1 MPAERKIIIFYPVA
15 ICIAICYIGDME
27 LFTSPILIVDDDTEM
42 RGVLQKVLQL
52 NDFVTIDAADGIQA
66 LKLFGEKRP
75 GAVLLDMRMPV
86 MGGMDTLREMKK
98 LDSDV
103 PVIVITAYAG
113 IPDAVEAI
121 KLGAYDFIIKP
132 PDFDQLAIIIRRAME
147 KSDLSRGFRKLDA
160 VIDNTLESFLGNS
173 GGMKKIVAQIKQ
185 VAFTDFSII
194 IQGETGTGK
203 TTVSR
208 MIHNMSKRSRSPFV
222 SVDVGS
228 MPETL
233 VESELFGHE
242 KGAFTGADQKKK
254 GFFEVAG
261 GGTLL
266 IDDLQNVP
274 LHTQSKLLRAVEDK
288 KIFPIGAVTPVEID
302 VRIIGATNV
311 DARKAIQEN
320 KLKSDLFYRLGE
332 FTITMPP
339 LRERINDIPYLGR
352 NFMLEVAAELNKPM
366 REISGDA
373 IDQLKRYYW
382 PGNVRELKNVMRRA
396 VLIAESDVI
405 TSASLEFL
413 LGGGYGSSIYS
424 PLLQRELPTLNL
436 RELEQIAIKKALEL
450 TDGNKTEAA
459 SLLQIDYSTLHR
471 KIKKRTI

>member
-1 MPAERKIIIFYPVA
+1 
-15 ICIAICYIGDME
+15 
-27 LFTSPILIVDDDTEM
+27 
-42 RGVLQKVLQL
+42 
-52 NDFVTIDAADGIQA
+52 
-66 LKLFGEKRP
+66 LKLFRETRP
-75 GAVLLDMRMPV
+75 GAVLLDMRMPE
-86 MGGMDTLREMKK
+86 MGGMDTLKEMKK

-103 PVIVITAYAG
+103 PVIIITAYADV
-113 IPDAVEAI
+113 PDAVEAI

-132 PDFDQLAIIIRRAME
+132 PDFDQLAITIRRAME
-147 KSDLSRGFRKLDA
+147 KSELCRGFRKLEA
-160 VIDNTLESFLGNS
+160 VIDSSLESFLGNS
-173 GGMKKIVAQIKQ
+173 DEMKKIVKQIKQ

-208 MIHNMSKRSRSPFV
+208 MIHNMSRRSRNPFV
-222 SVDVGS
+222 SIDVGN

-242 KGAFTGADQKKK
+242 KGSFTGAERKKK

-274 LHTQSKLLRAVEDK
+274 LHIQSKLLRAVEDK

-311 DARKAIQEN
+311 DARKAIKEN
-320 KLKSDLFYRLGE
+320 KLKSDLFFRLSE

-339 LRERINDIPYLGR
+339 LRERIDDIPYLGR

-366 REISGDA
+366 REISGEA
-373 IDQLKRYYW
+373 IDRLKRYNW

-405 TSASLEFL
+405 TSAHLEFL
-413 LGGGYGSSIYS
+413 IGGGYGSSIYS

-471 KIKKRTI
+471 KIKQSAI